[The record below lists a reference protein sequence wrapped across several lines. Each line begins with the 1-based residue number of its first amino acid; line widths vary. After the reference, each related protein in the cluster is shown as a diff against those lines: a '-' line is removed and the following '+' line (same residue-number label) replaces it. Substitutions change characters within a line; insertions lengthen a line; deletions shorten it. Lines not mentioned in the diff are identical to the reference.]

1 MPDWKSDVRRRL
13 AGLHLPPERE
23 AAIIDELAQH
33 LDDHYE
39 ELLAGGADPAEAERL
54 ALADFRAGGVLA
66 KYIAPLRLASAPP
79 TPPPGASGQSMRA
92 ALMQDVRYAARSLRK
107 QPAFAAVTM
116 LTLALGIGAN
126 SAIFALVDATLLRPL
141 PFPDAGQL
149 VSVTERTPT
158 APEARVS
165 PVNMVDWHARS
176 RAFAAIGGTTSNV
189 ASMVLAN
196 ADGSTETISR
206 QWATHGVFDAL
217 GVTAV
222 AGRTF
227 QRSDDLD
234 RIDRVVLAE
243 SFWRSRFNA
252 DPGLIGAS
260 LRLDGD
266 PYVVVGV
273 VPDEAQVLGRT
284 SMWALTNVENLP
296 PPARRAYYLRVIGR
310 LNPGVTLDD
319 ARADIERVAADL
331 AREFP
336 QTNTGRGVNLV
347 PLRDTIIGGDLR
359 RTSTLFLGVVGVV
372 LFICC
377 ANVASLLLTR
387 TQARRRELALRTALG
402 ADRRRLT
409 ALVLTESLMLAAGG
423 GVLGLAVAALV
434 LGAAPAMIPEGL
446 LPPSV
451 TPVLDLRV
459 AAFCAVTALAAGV
472 LFGLVPAWHAGA
484 PSASQLT
491 STRVTSGGLRT
502 RQWLVAGQIAT
513 AVAVLVGAGLL
524 VRTLVE
530 LGRVERGYRADGV
543 LTMMVDPPGLPS
555 LMAFYDEV
563 ERNVRALPGVRDAA
577 WATTIPLGESY
588 EGEVSVEVAGGSLDP
603 ANRPMA
609 DYQIVS
615 ATYFSAL
622 DLPIVEGRGFDARD
636 TADGQRVCMV
646 NEAFARR
653 HLDRRSPI
661 GARLTLRSQSS
672 TTDPGSQCE
681 VVGVA
686 RQVKGTPDEVDDLM
700 QVYVPLVQ
708 DTVGDVFLL
717 VRGASGDVN
726 ALAPDV
732 RAAIARADTTQ
743 QTSIRD
749 VQTLDDV
756 LLGATS
762 RHRFRAGLVTAFA
775 SLALLLAMVG
785 VFGVLLYSVQQQVR
799 EIGVRRAL
807 GARTADVLR
816 LVAGS
821 GARVIGAGA
830 LAGLILAAVG
840 ARLIS
845 TMLFGVRPFDPATYA
860 GVASLVALTAVLAMA
875 APVWRA
881 LRVDPVIALR
891 NE

>member
-1 MPDWKSDVRRRL
+1 MPDWKLDLRRRL
-13 AGLHLPPERE
+13 AGLQLPPERE
-23 AAIIDELAQH
+23 AAIVDELAQH
-33 LDDHYE
+33 LDDHYQ
-39 ELLAGGADPAEAERL
+39 ELIAGGAEPAEAERL
-54 ALADFRAGGVLA
+54 ALADFRAGDVLA
-66 KYIAPLRLASAPP
+66 KYIATLRLASRPS
-79 TPPPGASGQSMRA
+79 PPPPAAPGQSMPA

-149 VSVTERTPT
+149 VAVSERTPT
-158 APEARVS
+158 TPEARVS
-165 PVNMVDWHARS
+165 PVNLADWNSRS
-176 RAFAAIGGTTSNV
+176 RAFVAIGGTATNV

-206 QWATHGVFDAL
+206 QWATHGIFDAL
-217 GVTAV
+217 GVAPV
-222 AGRTF
+222 VGRTF
-227 QRSDDLD
+227 LRADDVERIRS
-234 RIDRVVLAE
+234 VVLAD

-252 DPGLIGAS
+252 DPAIIGTP
-260 LRLDGD
+260 LRLDGA
-266 PYVVVGV
+266 PWIVVGV
-273 VPDEAQVLGRT
+273 VPDEAQILGRT
-284 SMWALTNVENLP
+284 SMWALRPIENLP
-296 PPARRAYYLRVIGR
+296 PDARRQHFLRAIGR
-310 LNPGVTLDD
+310 LKPGVTLED
-319 ARADIERVAADL
+319 ARADIDRVAADL

-347 PLRDTIIGGDLR
+347 PLRETIIGGDLR
-359 RTSTLFLGVVGVV
+359 QTSTLFLGVVGVV

-387 TQARRRELALRTALG
+387 TQARHRELALRTALG

-409 ALVLTESLMLAAGG
+409 ALVLTESLMLAVGG
-423 GVLGLAVAALV
+423 GALGLAVAALV

-446 LPPSV
+446 LPPTV
-451 TPVLDLRV
+451 TPALDLRV
-459 AAFCAVTALAAGV
+459 AAFCAVTALGAGV

-491 STRVTSGGLRT
+491 GTRVTGGGLRT

-530 LGRVERGYRADGV
+530 VGRVDRGYRADRV

-555 LMAFYDEV
+555 LSAFYDEV
-563 ERNVRALPGVRDAA
+563 ERNVRAVPGVRDVT

-588 EGEVSVEVAGGSLDP
+588 LPEVSAEVAGAGMAP
-603 ANRPMA
+603 ADRPIA
-609 DYQIVS
+609 DLQIVS
-615 ATYFSAL
+615 ATYFAAL
-622 DLPIVEGRGFDARD
+622 DLPIVAGRGFDGRD
-636 TADGQRVCMV
+636 TADGHRVCMV

-653 HLDRRSPI
+653 HLGAQSPI
-661 GARLTLRSQSS
+661 GARLVLRPQAS
-672 TTDPGSQCE
+672 TADSGSLCE

-686 RQVKGTPDEVDDLM
+686 TQVKGRPDEADDLM
-700 QVYVPLVQ
+700 QVYLPILQ
-708 DTVGDVFLL
+708 NMLGDVFLF
-717 VRGASGDVN
+717 VRGASGDVE
-726 ALAPDV
+726 ALVPAV

-743 QTSIRD
+743 QTSVRD
-749 VQTLDDV
+749 VKTLDDV
-756 LLGATS
+756 MLGATS

-830 LAGLILAAVG
+830 IAGLALAAVG
-840 ARLIS
+840 ARLLS
-845 TMLFGVRPFDPATYA
+845 TMLFGVRPLDPATFA

-875 APVWRA
+875 APIWRA
-881 LRVDPVIALR
+881 LRVDPAIALR
-891 NE
+891 ND